1 MGFFKEF
8 KDDFSQAVDELML
21 GSEEPAEKKETPES
35 EDMVVN
41 TLDTGVDTKSEL
53 SKLDG
58 LLEPVAPVKEEQA
71 VVNSQQVVNL
81 EQEFSGEVKKADERT
96 IMEEKKE
103 MNEEVMTATTLQQP
117 EMEAHVEEPISDEVT
132 VITEGTNIT
141 GDIGSNGSID
151 IRGKINGNVTC
162 RGKLVVTG
170 MLEGNSNSSE
180 FFADAAKVEGEVK
193 SSGTVKIGIGS
204 VVIGNITASS
214 AVIAGAIKGDVDV
227 QGPVVVDTSAVVM
240 GNIKSRS
247 VQINNGAV
255 IEGFCSQ
262 CYADIDVQ
270 GLFEEKKGN

>member
-151 IRGKINGNVTC
+151 IRCKINGNVTC

-270 GLFEEKKGN
+270 GLFEEKKGI

>member
-35 EDMVVN
+35 EDIVVN

-270 GLFEEKKGN
+270 GLFEEKKGI

>member
-247 VQINNGAV
+247 VQINNGA
-255 IEGFCSQ
+255 CPSSSS
-262 CYADIDVQ
+262 YT
-270 GLFEEKKGN
+270 

>member
-8 KDDFSQAVDELML
+8 KDDFSQAVDELMQ

-270 GLFEEKKGN
+270 GLFEEKKGI

>member
-8 KDDFSQAVDELML
+8 KDDFSQAVDELMQ

-58 LLEPVAPVKEEQA
+58 LLEPVAPAKEEQA

-270 GLFEEKKGN
+270 GLFEEKKGI